1 VALQFP
7 RPADLDVLQVYN
19 GPTGVGLV
27 PISETL
33 MYMYVTTP
41 EPDNPRYPREGLAAA
56 MRGKLGGTAPPSRR
70 WRSRS
75 PTTKAWSIVRWK
87 A

>member
-1 VALQFP
+1 
-7 RPADLDVLQVYN
+7 
-19 GPTGVGLV
+19 VGLV
-27 PISETL
+27 PISAET

-41 EPDNPRYPREGLAAA
+41 EPDNPRYPTEGLAAA
-56 MRGKLGGTAPPSRR
+56 MRGKLAGTAPQIQALA
-70 WRSRS
+70 SRS